1 MKDQEKEIEA
11 LKQELEKEKKL
22 NQTLAKVIGF
32 LKERLDNNK
41 QPKQEAVTSNLNS
54 EKGSSTADAD

>member
-11 LKQELEKEKKL
+11 LKLELEKEKKL

-32 LKERLDNNK
+32 LKERLNGTK
-41 QPKQEAVTSNLNS
+41 QIAPKQETVTPDPNPPMN
-54 EKGSSTADAD
+54 